1 MSVTHFVYSNCLFV
15 VPLFEL
21 QVADKA
27 LDDEIEDLQLNA
39 NYVSVPQFTNV
50 TVPAYWDPNFS
61 FSDLYSEEASGANDA
76 SDFGETS
83 GAETVSVE
91 INPANLIDAPCK
103 KVKLRIEML
112 LKRWRRFFKPSV
124 SYFV

>member
-1 MSVTHFVYSNCLFV
+1 MNVGYSFFYNTVL
-15 VPLFEL
+15 PELDKL